1 MAVRLLRSFMFVV
14 LVLAVRC
21 PAAPKN
27 VILFIGDG
35 MGVGQLTAAKYA
47 SGGLAMERCTVGG
60 LVTTHCS
67 NDMVTDSAAGG
78 TALSTGY
85 KTSKGTIAQTSDGTL
100 LETVLEI
107 AEERGKSTGLVATSS
122 ITHATPASFSAHVAK
137 RNMEPAIAEQIVAKD
152 IEVLLGGGRAFFI
165 PMSETGSRRKDDKDL
180 LAVLKGKMTV
190 VTNETQLMEVGT
202 PSRLAGFFAEI
213 AMPKMSE
220 GRISL
225 ATMTSKAIE
234 VLAQNK
240 NGFFLMVEGSQ
251 IDWGGHANDV
261 GYIVSEMADFD
272 KAVGVGLDF
281 AEKGG
286 DTLVVVTA
294 DHETGG
300 FSILGGSADA
310 RTLDQTSFATNH
322 HSAAM
327 VPVLAFG
334 PGAESFGGLI
344 DNTKIGKQLIEQVQA
359 PSDVRTGKN
368 Q

>member
-1 MAVRLLRSFMFVV
+1 MRVQSIFRAVFSAFLLVS
-14 LVLAVRC
+14 LC

-35 MGVGQLTAAKYA
+35 MGIGQLTAAKYA
-47 SGGLAMERCTVGG
+47 NGGLEMERCTVGG

-78 TALSTGY
+78 TALSTGH
-85 KTSKGTIAQTSDGTL
+85 KTSKGTIAQTPDGTP
-100 LETVLEI
+100 LETVLEV
-107 AEERGKSTGLVATSS
+107 AEDKGKSTGLVVTCG

-137 RNMEPAIAEQIVAKD
+137 RNMEPQIAEQIAAKD

-165 PMSETGSRRKDDKDL
+165 PRSEKGSKRKDDKDL

-190 VTNETQLMEVGT
+190 VTNETELMKVGT
-202 PSRLAGFFAEI
+202 PQRLAGFFAEV
-213 AMPKMSE
+213 AMPKVSE

-240 NGFFLMVEGSQ
+240 AGFFLMVEGSQ
-251 IDWGGHANDV
+251 IDWGGHANDA

-281 AEKGG
+281 AQKGG

-300 FSILGGSADA
+300 FS
-310 RTLDQTSFATNH
+310 
-322 HSAAM
+322 
-327 VPVLAFG
+327 
-334 PGAESFGGLI
+334 
-344 DNTKIGKQLIEQVQA
+344 
-359 PSDVRTGKN
+359 
-368 Q
+368 